1 MDPWLLSMLVSF
13 VGMFIFG
20 FGRITGCSSLVWG
33 TFCFTWALFNV
44 SAYHTIIKYNE
55 LCQCFIINNS
65 RMRSRFEMLVH
76 YLYRAGMSYQI
87 LIRTADVQT
96 IAIPC

>member
-1 MDPWLLSMLVSF
+1 MYPSLLSMLVSS

-20 FGRITGCSSLVWG
+20 FGGITGCSFLVWDFLPLLG
-33 TFCFTWALFNV
+33 PFNV

-65 RMRSRFEMLVH
+65 RMSLSLKCLFV
-76 YLYRAGMSYQI
+76 I
-87 LIRTADVQT
+87 LIELGCH
-96 IAIPC
+96 IEFSS